1 MTWTLDPELVRAAA
15 ARLSPLAHET
25 PLRHSP
31 ALSAVVGG
39 DVWLKLEHEQTGGS
53 FKVRGAI
60 NVLATLSEAERAAGV
75 VASSAG
81 NHGTGVAMAAQT
93 AGVDAVIFVP
103 RDAPEVKKARI
114 RAAGATLND
123 EARDYDHAQELGI
136 AYARST
142 GRRFVSPCTGT
153 MLIAGQGTV
162 GLEITAALPSLQ
174 TMVVCVGGGGLLGG
188 IGGWLRATAPQVRIV
203 GAQSTLTNAMAAS
216 LAAGRR
222 VDVGCPPTLA
232 DGLAGQIDDEGF
244 AIGVACLD
252 AIALVTEAEIAA
264 AIRWLQEHEQ
274 IRAEGAGAV
283 SVAALLTGKA
293 GTLTFPCAATVS
305 GGNIDAARHHE
316 ILAARASS

>member
-1 MTWTLDPELVRAAA
+1 MTWTLDPALVRAAA

-31 ALSAVVGG
+31 ALSAIVGG

-60 NVLATLSEAERAAGV
+60 NVLATLTDAERSAGV

-81 NHGTGVAMAAQT
+81 NHGTGVALAAEA
-93 AGVDAVIFVP
+93 AGVNATIFVP
-103 RDAPEVKKARI
+103 HDAPQVKKDRI
-114 RAAGATLND
+114 RAAGASLND

-136 AYARST
+136 AFARTT

-162 GLEITAALPSLQ
+162 GLEITHALPSVQ
-174 TMVVCVGGGGLLGG
+174 TVVVCVGGGGLLGG
-188 IGGWLRATAPQVRIV
+188 IGGWLRATAPGVRIV
-203 GAQSTLTNAMAAS
+203 GAQSDQTNAMAAS
-216 LAAGRR
+216 LEAGAR

-232 DGLAGQIDDEGF
+232 DGLAGQIDDEGY

-264 AIRWLQEHEQ
+264 AIRWLDEHEG

-293 GTLTFPCAATVS
+293 SVAAFPCVATVS
-305 GGNIDAARHHE
+305 GGNIDAARHRTL
-316 ILAARASS
+316 LAGG

>member
-1 MTWTLDPELVRAAA
+1 MTWTLDPALVRAAST
-15 ARLSPLAHET
+15 RLAPLAHET

-31 ALSAVVGG
+31 ALSALVGG

-60 NVLATLSEAERAAGV
+60 NVLATLSDAERRAGV

-81 NHGTGVAMAAQT
+81 NHGTGVALAAQA

-103 RDAPEVKKARI
+103 RDAPLVKKERI
-114 RAAGATLND
+114 RAAGASLND

-136 AYARST
+136 AFAQAT

-162 GLEITAALPSLQ
+162 GAEITRVLPSVG
-174 TMVVCVGGGGLLGG
+174 TVVVCVGGGGLLGG
-188 IGGWLRATAPQVRIV
+188 VGGWLRATAPQVRII
-203 GAQSTLTNAMAAS
+203 GAQSDQTNAMAAS
-216 LAAGRR
+216 IAAGQR

-232 DGLAGQIDDEGF
+232 DGLAGQIDDEGY

-252 AIALVTEAEIAA
+252 AIALVTEAEIAE
-264 AIRWLQEHEQ
+264 AIRWLHHEEG

-293 GTLTFPCAATVS
+293 SVTAFPVVATVS
-305 GGNIDAARHHE
+305 GGNIDAAKHTALLDSR
-316 ILAARASS
+316 